1 MVVSLYSNF
10 EPDLK
15 IENRTSKTFDENQI
29 NYEDILAIEGITKT
43 SKIVE
48 EIKGHRNLSERIL
61 QSLKP
66 AKEPIKET
74 ENEVE

>member
-1 MVVSLYSNF
+1 MSEQKTQEVLQSA
-10 EPDLK
+10 DLVK
-15 IENRTSKTFDENQI
+15 FAKSSPIF
-29 NYEDILAIEGITKT
+29 
-43 SKIVE
+43 E

-66 AKEPIKET
+66 VKEPIKET